1 MEGAKQRHPAGGP
14 PGRKWLGEKLSIPG
28 GRCLKKQTA
37 RQDLY
42 TRRLDYFMTV
52 AGGLG
57 AKMTQTGAPT
67 AAD

>member
-1 MEGAKQRHPAGGP
+1 MEKFPTREGLAK
-14 PGRKWLGEKLSIPG
+14 KWYLPG
-28 GRCLKKQTA
+28 GRCLKNQTA

-42 TRRLDYFMTV
+42 TRRLDYFMTA